1 MYKNIRY
8 TRRMYKHE
16 IDDNKTNVQTYE
28 IDDNKTNV
36 QTYEIDDIQEECADV

>member
-1 MYKNIRY
+1 
-8 TRRMYKHE
+8 MYKHE

-36 QTYEIDDIQEECADV
+36 QTYEIDDIQEECANMK